1 MSNNNTEAEILKIL
15 AKHAELDPSEVTPDT
30 ALGGIGIDSLKL
42 VEIIYDLE
50 ERFDISIPDP
60 EDVGQQSS
68 QFRKAGDVVHTVTEL
83 MRQQG
88 KNI

>member
-1 MSNNNTEAEILKIL
+1 MPENTETEILNIL
-15 AKHAELDPSEVTPDT
+15 AKHAELDPAKVTTDT
-30 ALGGIGIDSLKL
+30 ALDGIGIDSLKM

-50 ERFDISIPDP
+50 ERFDITIPDP
-60 EDVGQQSS
+60 EDVGQQSK
-68 QFRKAGDVVHTVTEL
+68 QFRKAGDVVRTVTEL